1 MSYML
6 FLPAARRCSVHAPGS
21 RPCLRLLVLLIA
33 ILAFATPAFA
43 LSDREEARV
52 EAMLAALEQSK
63 DIVFIRN
70 GDEHTAAE
78 AASHLRLKL
87 SKTRNRLDSAEQFID
102 KVGSA
107 SSISGRPY
115 MVREPGK
122 GERPANAFLHELL
135 RQAAPQ

>member
-1 MSYML
+1 MRVL
-6 FLPAARRCSVHAPGS
+6 KGGLLLPVLLAA
-21 RPCLRLLVLLIA
+21 LLVM
-33 ILAFATPAFA
+33 ATPALA

-63 DIVFIRN
+63 DVVFIRN

-115 MVREPGK
+115 LVREPGK
-122 GERPANAFLHELL
+122 GERTANAFLHELL
-135 RQAAPQ
+135 RRVAP

>member
-1 MSYML
+1 ML
-6 FLPAARRCSVHAPGS
+6 KGFLLLPAVLAA
-21 RPCLRLLVLLIA
+21 LLI
-33 ILAFATPAFA
+33 LATPAFA

-63 DIVFIRN
+63 DVVFIRN

-102 KVGSA
+102 KVGSS

-115 MVREPGK
+115 LVREPGK
-122 GERPANAFLHELL
+122 GERTANVFLHELL
-135 RQAAPQ
+135 RQADLR

>member
-1 MSYML
+1 MRVL
-6 FLPAARRCSVHAPGS
+6 KGGLLLPVLLAA
-21 RPCLRLLVLLIA
+21 LLVM
-33 ILAFATPAFA
+33 ATPALA

-63 DIVFIRN
+63 DVVFIRN

-102 KVGSA
+102 KVGSS

-115 MVREPGK
+115 LVREPGK
-122 GERPANAFLHELL
+122 GERTANAFLHELL
-135 RQAAPQ
+135 RRVAP

>member
-1 MSYML
+1 ML
-6 FLPAARRCSVHAPGS
+6 KGFLLLPAVLAA
-21 RPCLRLLVLLIA
+21 LLI
-33 ILAFATPAFA
+33 LATPAFA

-63 DIVFIRN
+63 DVVFIRN

-102 KVGSA
+102 KVGSS

-115 MVREPGK
+115 LVREPGK
-122 GERPANAFLHELL
+122 GERTANAFLHELL
-135 RQAAPQ
+135 RQADLR

>member
-1 MSYML
+1 MNDTHAVPRLWGAMRVL
-6 FLPAARRCSVHAPGS
+6 KGGLLLPVLLAA
-21 RPCLRLLVLLIA
+21 LLVM
-33 ILAFATPAFA
+33 ATPALA

-63 DIVFIRN
+63 DVVFIRN

-102 KVGSA
+102 KVGSS

-115 MVREPGK
+115 LVREPGK
-122 GERPANAFLHELL
+122 GERTANAFLHELL
-135 RQAAPQ
+135 RRVAP